1 MAKVS
6 FEGIGEMVA
15 TFLAEE
21 GLTGGP
27 VKMTGD
33 GKVGPCGDGEAF
45 CGVALE
51 VNDGLALVQL
61 RGFVKATCG
70 DAVAVGYTKLSA
82 NAGGGVKTNASGT
95 AYLVVEAGSAEK
107 QATILL

>member
-6 FEGIGEMVA
+6 FEGIGEMMV
-15 TFLAEE
+15 TFLAED
-21 GLTGGP
+21 GVKAGT

-33 GKVGPCGDGEAF
+33 GKVTSCGDGEAL

-51 VNDGLALVQL
+51 VGGGLALVQL
-61 RGFVKATCG
+61 RGFVRVNCSDT
-70 DAVAVGYTKLSA
+70 VAVGYTKLAA
-82 NAGGGVKTNASGT
+82 NGSGGVKTSASGT

>member
-6 FEGIGEMVA
+6 FEAIGEVMA
-15 TFLAEE
+15 TFPAAES
-21 GLTGGP
+21 LKGGP

-33 GKVGPCGDGEAF
+33 GKVGPCSDGDAF

-51 VNDGLALVQL
+51 VSDGLALVQL
-61 RGFVKATCG
+61 KGFIKVSCG
-70 DAVAVGYTKLSA
+70 DTVAVGYTKLSA

-95 AYLVVEAGSAEK
+95 AYLVVEAGSTTK
-107 QATILL
+107 QAAILL

>member
-1 MAKVS
+1 M
-6 FEGIGEMVA
+6 
-15 TFLAEE
+15 
-21 GLTGGP
+21 
-27 VKMTGD
+27 
-33 GKVGPCGDGEAF
+33 
-45 CGVALE
+45 ALE

-61 RGFVKATCG
+61 RGFVKVTCG

>member
-1 MAKVS
+1 MQIPDPDRALQARIQQLQAGDD
-6 FEGIGEMVA
+6 E
-15 TFLAEE
+15 
-21 GLTGGP
+21 
-27 VKMTGD
+27 TGD
-33 GKVGPCGDGEAF
+33 GKVGPCGDGDAF

-61 RGFVKATCG
+61 KGFVRVSCG

-95 AYLVVEAGSAEK
+95 AYLVVEAGSTEK
-107 QATILL
+107 QTTILL

>member
-27 VKMTGD
+27 VKMAGD
-33 GKVGPCGDGEAF
+33 GRVGP
-45 CGVALE
+45 
-51 VNDGLALVQL
+51 
-61 RGFVKATCG
+61 
-70 DAVAVGYTKLSA
+70 
-82 NAGGGVKTNASGT
+82 
-95 AYLVVEAGSAEK
+95 
-107 QATILL
+107 

>member
-61 RGFVKATCG
+61 RGFVKVTCG

-82 NAGGGVKTNASGT
+82 NAGT
-95 AYLVVEAGSAEK
+95 AYLVVEAGSTKK

>member
-6 FEGIGEMVA
+6 FEGIGEMMV

-21 GLTGGP
+21 GLTAGP

-33 GKVGPCGDGEAF
+33 GKVGPCGDGDAF

-61 RGFVKATCG
+61 KGFIKVNCG

-82 NAGGGVKTNASGT
+82 NASGGIKTNESGT